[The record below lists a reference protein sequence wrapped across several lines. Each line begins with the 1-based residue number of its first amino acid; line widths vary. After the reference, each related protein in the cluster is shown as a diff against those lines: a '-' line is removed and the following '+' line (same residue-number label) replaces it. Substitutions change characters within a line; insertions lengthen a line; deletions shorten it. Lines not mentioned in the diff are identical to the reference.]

1 MPAVVTLGEPLVVL
15 LPTEPVG
22 LDEAGSLAVAVGGA
36 EANTALLLARL
47 GHSVSYVSRVGDDPF
62 GRRVV
67 AVLAREGVEVTRV
80 RIDPEAPTGLYLREW
95 LPDGL
100 RRVHYYRTGSAAS
113 RMSDADLDEGVCAG
127 ARVVLVTGITPAL
140 SPSCASAVQRVMA
153 LARSARALVAMDL
166 NYRPR
171 LWDPSTARRSLVP
184 LIGQVDLLL
193 MGQED
198 SLAILEADGEP
209 AMRAAAALGA
219 RTVVLRAAADGAAAL
234 VDGAVVRAP
243 AIAVREVVD
252 PVGAGDAFNAAF
264 LSYWLRGRRIEDAL
278 RAGNELGAAAVATL
292 GDSAVPAAAIERHRV
307 ATDE

>member
-80 RIDPEAPTGLYLREW
+80 RSDPEAPTGLYLREW

-140 SPSCASAVQRVMA
+140 SPSCASAVQRVIA

-171 LWDPSTARRSLVP
+171 LWDPSTARRALVP

>member
-67 AVLAREGVEVTRV
+67 TTLAREGVDVTRV
-80 RIDPEAPTGLYLREW
+80 RIDRDAPTGLYLREW

-113 RMSDADLDEGVCAG
+113 RMSDADVDEDVCAA
-127 ARVVLVTGITPAL
+127 ARAVLVTGITPAL
-140 SPSCASAVQRVMA
+140 SASCASAVRRVIA
-153 LARSARALVAMDL
+153 LGRSAGTLVAMDL

-171 LWDPSTARRSLVP
+171 LWDRATARRALLP
-184 LIGQVDLLL
+184 LIGEVDLLL
-193 MGQED
+193 MGHED

-219 RTVVLRAAADGAAAL
+219 RTVVLRAAAAGAAAL
-234 VDGAVVRAP
+234 VHGAVVRAP

-264 LSYWLRGRRIEDAL
+264 LSCWLRGRPIEDAL
-278 RAGNELGAAAVATL
+278 RAGNELGAAAVASL
-292 GDSAVPAAAIERHRV
+292 GDSAVPATAIERHG
-307 ATDE
+307 ATWPA